1 MESWIATMC
10 RKAARQQVVLW
21 LVVLAV
27 GVAIVAMNWR
37 YVRNFFAGPYAM
49 DGAALSAVSNAATTP
64 RYFVAVQPTDV
75 LDTGIQETTTT
86 TENGQATG
94 SYVSAGFYGVKVGDR
109 FLIVK
114 SASKPTGRITG
125 ALDTVPTE
133 LTSDLFTG
141 ADGQDL
147 QQHCYPFYMDASS
160 DFRENGY
167 IGCVVAALLALLLW
181 FFGRRSLA
189 RMLNPESHPLVKRV
203 SQWGDLQLISH
214 QVESELND
222 VRLSAGSV
230 RVTDNFAVE
239 KSLLSFD
246 LYRLHDLL
254 WGYEKIVR
262 RRVYFVI
269 PAGKSYAA
277 VLKFYGGN
285 LQVSASE
292 AKVRELLKYVAGRAP
307 WAVFGYTEQLNT
319 LFSKQTAEFTR
330 AVEARREETAA
341 KA

>member
-1 MESWIATMC
+1 MEPWIVAMC
-10 RKAARQQVVLW
+10 RKAARRQVVVW

-27 GVAIVAMNWR
+27 GVAIVALNWR
-37 YVRNFFAGPYAM
+37 YVRNFFAGPYSV
-49 DGAALSAVSNAATTP
+49 DGPALAAIGNAATAP
-64 RYFVAVQPTDV
+64 RYFVAITATEA

-86 TENGQATG
+86 TENGEATG

-125 ALDTVPTE
+125 ALDTFPPD

-141 ADGQDL
+141 PDGQDL

-160 DFRENGY
+160 NFRKNGY
-167 IGCVVAALLALLLW
+167 IGCVVAALLVLLLW

-189 RMLNPESHPLVKRV
+189 RMLNPESHPVVKRV
-203 SQWGDLQLISH
+203 SQWGDLQLMSH
-214 QVESELND
+214 QVESELNE
-222 VRLSAGSV
+222 VRLRAGSV
-230 RVTDNFAVE
+230 RITDNFAVE
-239 KSLLSFD
+239 QSLLGFN

-254 WGYEKIVR
+254 WGYEKIIR

-269 PAGKSYAA
+269 PVGKSFAA

-285 LQVSASE
+285 LEVSASE
-292 AKVRELLKYVAGRAP
+292 ARVTELLKYLAGHAP
-307 WAVFGYTEQLNT
+307 WAIFGYTDQLDT

-330 AVEARREETAA
+330 AVEARREELAA